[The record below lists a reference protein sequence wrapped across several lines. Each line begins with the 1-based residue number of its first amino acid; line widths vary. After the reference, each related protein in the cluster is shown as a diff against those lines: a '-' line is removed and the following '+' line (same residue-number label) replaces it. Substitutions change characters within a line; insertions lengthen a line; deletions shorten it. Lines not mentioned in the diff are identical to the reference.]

1 LGEKAGT
8 YGASYLGWPS
18 PNLTS
23 GLKIP
28 AKIPSMRVL
37 NLANIDSQAINL
49 IKQVGFSMAYDVFYE
64 KWKENPLPHYAAIVM
79 ALAEITG
86 KERIKGSYDGYWGVF
101 AKFLR
106 LRRKRLDFQADKDHF
121 SAHFIS
127 EVLSEAKEEEPIYLA
142 EVFLAGVI
150 LKERYPENFKS
161 LERHLLTDATA
172 HTVYMFKL
180 LHSNKFVLPP
190 DDLTSKLMAY
200 YHTSLHLL
208 PEREWLK
215 KELGI

>member
-1 LGEKAGT
+1 MG
-8 YGASYLGWPS
+8 
-18 PNLTS
+18 
-23 GLKIP
+23 
-28 AKIPSMRVL
+28 VL

-49 IKQVGFSMAYDVFYE
+49 IKQVGFSKAYEVFYE
-64 KWKENPLPHYAAIVM
+64 KWKTNPLPHYTAIVM
-79 ALAEITG
+79 ALAQITG
-86 KERIKGSYDGYWGVF
+86 RESIRGSDKGYWGVF

-106 LRRKRLDFQADKDHF
+106 LRRKRLAFQSDNDHF

-127 EVLSEAKEEEPIYLA
+127 EILREAKEEEPIYLA

-161 LERHLLTDATA
+161 LERHLLTDATV

-180 LHSNKFVLPP
+180 LHSNRFVLPP
-190 DDLTSKLMAY
+190 PDLTSKLMAY
-200 YHTSLHLL
+200 YHTTLHGL

>member
-1 LGEKAGT
+1 MTISKLDLG
-8 YGASYLGWPS
+8 
-18 PNLTS
+18 LTN
-23 GLKIP
+23 P
-28 AKIPSMRVL
+28 AKITPMRVL
-37 NLANIDSQAINL
+37 NLAEIDSQAISL
-49 IKQVGFSMAYDVFYE
+49 IKQVGFSKAYEVFYE
-64 KWKENPLPHYAAIVM
+64 KWRNNPLPHYTAIVM

-86 KERIKGSYDGYWGVF
+86 RERIKGSYDGYWGVF
-101 AKFLR
+101 AKLSR
-106 LRRKRLDFQADKDHF
+106 LRRKRLAFQSDNDHF

-127 EVLSEAKEEEPIYLA
+127 EILREAKEEEPIYLA

-190 DDLTSKLMAY
+190 DDITSKLMAY
-200 YHTSLHLL
+200 YHATLHLL

>member
-1 LGEKAGT
+1 MTISKLDLG
-8 YGASYLGWPS
+8 
-18 PNLTS
+18 LTN
-23 GLKIP
+23 P
-28 AKIPSMRVL
+28 AKITLMRVL
-37 NLANIDSQAINL
+37 NLANLDSQAINL
-49 IKQVGFSMAYDVFYE
+49 IKQVGFSKAYDVFYE
-64 KWKENPLPHYAAIVM
+64 KWRKDPIPHYTAILM

-86 KERIKGSYDGYWGVF
+86 REKVKGPYKGYWGVF
-101 AKFLR
+101 AKFLY
-106 LRRKRLDFQADKDHF
+106 LRKKRLDFQSENDHI
-121 SAHFIS
+121 SAHYIS
-127 EVLSEAKEEEPIYLA
+127 EILRNIKEEEPIYLS

-150 LKERYPENFKS
+150 MKERYPENFKS
-161 LERHLLTDATA
+161 LERHLLTNATV

-200 YHTSLHLL
+200 YHTNLHLL

>member
-1 LGEKAGT
+1 MTISKLDLG
-8 YGASYLGWPS
+8 
-18 PNLTS
+18 LTN
-23 GLKIP
+23 P
-28 AKIPSMRVL
+28 AKITLMRVL

-49 IKQVGFSMAYDVFYE
+49 IKQVGFSKAYEVFYE
-64 KWKENPLPHYAAIVM
+64 KWRKDPNPHYTAILM

-86 KERIKGSYDGYWGVF
+86 REKVKGSYKGYWGVF
-101 AKFLR
+101 AKFLY
-106 LRRKRLDFQADKDHF
+106 LRKKRLDFQSENDHI
-121 SAHFIS
+121 SAHYIS
-127 EVLSEAKEEEPIYLA
+127 EILRNIKEKEPIYLS

-161 LERHLLTDATA
+161 LERHLLTNATV

-180 LHSNKFVLPP
+180 LHSNRFILPP

-200 YHTSLHLL
+200 YHTNLHLL